1 MGVPAMFRWLS
12 QKYPKIVSTVQE
24 EMPKKVGDERIPVD
38 RTGPNPNGEEFDNL
52 YLDMNGIVHPCSH
65 PEDKPAP
72 KTEADMMMAIF
83 EYTDRVV
90 GMVRPRKLLYMAVD
104 GVAPRA
110 KMNQQRSRRFR
121 SAKEAKEKDEERAE
135 FLKLLNSQ
143 KASRGEDINSLEEVV
158 EKTWDSNA
166 ITPGTPFMHLLAESL
181 QYWCA
186 YKFTTDPSWQDMK
199 VIISDASV
207 PGEGEHKIMN
217 FIRSQRAI
225 PTHDPNTRHVIY
237 GLDADLIMLSLATH
251 EPHFRVLRE
260 DVFFESGKDK
270 VCTRCGRKGH
280 IRNNCEFPD
289 DGKKLTEEEAAEEW
303 ASAEHP
309 LKPYIWMHTNI
320 LREYLAVEM
329 ETPKRRFKYDLERS
343 LDDWVFMC
351 FFVGN
356 DFLPHLPSLEIRDQG
371 IDLLISIW
379 RDLAAEMDDYVTKD
393 GFPDMRRVQQIM
405 TVLASKEADIFKKRK
420 EVSDR
425 QAAKRAQRDA
435 MNNGNKRIRRDDNN
449 NNSAPPQK
457 RVKEDTNTY
466 LNSGTI
472 FFDPKEAQ
480 SNKTRAEHADI
491 VHDRDAQSNKSAAAR
506 LKEMMKA
513 KAEGTSAPEV
523 DSTQNLGSVSDIPT
537 ADQLGKRKA
546 DEMDDADNGTPGR
559 NTPVV
564 PELTSS
570 NTEKKEDGPQE
581 DVVKLWEDGYEE
593 RYYEQKFHVAPN
605 DIAFRNN
612 VARQYAE
619 GLCWVLA
626 YYMQG
631 CPSWTWYFP
640 HHYAPFAA
648 DFVGLENMDPRKL
661 FEKGQPFHPYE
672 QLMGVLPAAS
682 NHAIPEP
689 FRILMEDPN
698 SPIIDFYP
706 EEFPLDLNGKKF
718 AWQGVAVLPFIDEK
732 RLLDAMAT
740 KYPELSDDERKRNEF
755 GKETL
760 MFSQGGGLFDGV
772 EKALYRKGE
781 KKHNI
786 DPVQSRSLHGDIEPH
801 DLFVLD
807 SQLVPPFDIDD
818 DSEFEIVQDGSM
830 RVYYEMP
837 RLNSKNAHKSI
848 LLDGLIMPKAALSP
862 GEAESVRRQ
871 NERGGFR
878 GGYRGR
884 GGGRGGFNDRRNN
897 DNNRGDHQN
906 GGRGGY
912 NNGGGRGGW
921 DNTGRGG
928 FNGHQGGYGG
938 QQNYPPPFPNSWPPP
953 AVGANFVPPPPPG
966 WVPPQHGGYQ
976 GNGGYGGP
984 PAAPPTQRPSWMNN
998 APSQHGGPPPRQA
1011 GNNSSLRDER
1021 YYRPAD
1027 EILGR
1032 SGGGGGHDRQGNNNP
1047 YSDRPPRND
1056 RGGGRGGR
1064 GGNRGGGGGGYGG
1077 GNRPSYNSND
1087 YR

>member
-12 QKYPKIVSTVQE
+12 QKYPKIVSTVHE
-24 EMPKKVGDERIPVD
+24 EMPKKIGDDVVPVD

-72 KTEADMMMAIF
+72 KTESDMMMAIF

-121 SAKEAKEKDEERAE
+121 SAREAKEKDEERAE
-135 FLKLLNSQ
+135 FLKMLNSQ

-166 ITPGTPFMHLLAESL
+166 ITPGTPFMHMLAESL

-186 YKFTTDPSWQDMK
+186 YKFTTDPSWKDMK

-217 FIRSQRAI
+217 FVRSQRSI

-260 DVFFESGKDK
+260 DVFFDSGKDK
-270 VCTRCGRKGH
+270 ACTRCGRKGH
-280 IRNNCEFPD
+280 IRSNCEFPD

-303 ASAEHP
+303 ASSEHP
-309 LKPYIWMHTNI
+309 PKPYIWLHTNI

-329 ETPKRRFKYDLERS
+329 ETPKRTFKYDLERS

-379 RDLAAEMDDYVTKD
+379 RDLAAQMDDYVTKD
-393 GFPDMRRVQQIM
+393 GFPDMRRTQQIL
-405 TVLASKEADIFKKRK
+405 TALASREADIFKKRK

-425 QAAKRAQRDA
+425 QAANRARREAQG
-435 MNNGNKRIRRDDNN
+435 NGNRGRGGGDNY
-449 NNSAPPQK
+449 APPPK

-466 LNSGTI
+466 LNSGI
-472 FFDPKEAQ
+472 EFFDPKEAQ
-480 SNKTRAEHADI
+480 SRKTHDAYAA
-491 VHDRDAQSNKSAAAR
+491 VAHDREAQSNKSAAAR
-506 LKEMMKA
+506 LKELMKA
-513 KAEGTSAPEV
+513 KADGTAAPEAETSQ
-523 DSTQNLGSVSDIPT
+523 DGES
-537 ADQLGKRKA
+537 AQLGKRKA
-546 DEMDDADNGTPGR
+546 DEMQDADNGTPGR

-564 PELTSS
+564 PESPS
-570 NTEKKEDGPQE
+570 ANAQKKEDGTPE
-581 DVVKLWEDGYEE
+581 DTIMLWEDGYEE

-605 DIAFRNN
+605 DIAFRNK

-648 DFVGLENMDPRKL
+648 DFVGLEDMDPRKL
-661 FEKGQPFHPYE
+661 FEKGIPFHPYE

-698 SPIIDFYP
+698 SPIVDFYP
-706 EEFPLDLNGKKF
+706 EDFPIDLNGKKF

-732 RLLDAMAT
+732 RLLEAMAT
-740 KYPELSDDERKRNEF
+740 KYPELSDDEKKRNEF

-760 MFSQGGGLFDGV
+760 MFSQEGALFDDV
-772 EKALYRKGE
+772 EKALYRKGV

-786 DPVQSRSLHGDIEPH
+786 DPVQSRALHGDIEPH

-807 SQLVPPFDIDD
+807 SQLIPPFEVDG

-830 RVYYEMP
+830 RSVIQLY
-837 RLNSKNAHKSI
+837 LKSYV
-848 LLDGLIMPKAALSP
+848 LTNLQ
-862 GEAESVRRQ
+862 SV
-871 NERGGFR
+871 
-878 GGYRGR
+878 
-884 GGGRGGFNDRRNN
+884 
-897 DNNRGDHQN
+897 
-906 GGRGGY
+906 
-912 NNGGGRGGW
+912 
-921 DNTGRGG
+921 
-928 FNGHQGGYGG
+928 
-938 QQNYPPPFPNSWPPP
+938 
-953 AVGANFVPPPPPG
+953 
-966 WVPPQHGGYQ
+966 
-976 GNGGYGGP
+976 
-984 PAAPPTQRPSWMNN
+984 
-998 APSQHGGPPPRQA
+998 
-1011 GNNSSLRDER
+1011 LRDATSNHEER
-1021 YYRPAD
+1021 PQVSPAPRPHHAQA
-1027 EILGR
+1027 
-1032 SGGGGGHDRQGNNNP
+1032 S
-1047 YSDRPPRND
+1047 SRPR
-1056 RGGGRGGR
+1056 RG
-1064 GGNRGGGGGGYGG
+1064 
-1077 GNRPSYNSND
+1077 
-1087 YR
+1087 

>member
-1 MGVPAMFRWLS
+1 VLVYAFHFPWCCSLPFDQLHPDHLPYPYTARSDASSANMGVPAMFRWLS

-24 EMPKKVGDERIPVD
+24 EMPKKVGDEVIPVD

-72 KTEADMMMAIF
+72 RTEADMMIAIF

-121 SAKEAKEKDEERAE
+121 SAREAKEKDDERAE
-135 FLKLLNSQ
+135 FLKMLNSQ
-143 KASRGEDINSLEEVV
+143 KASRGEDINTLQEVV

-186 YKFTTDPSWQDMK
+186 YKFTTDPSWRDMK

-217 FIRSQRAI
+217 FVRSQRSL

-260 DVFFESGKDK
+260 DVFFDSGKDK
-270 VCTRCGRKGH
+270 ACTRCGRKGH

-303 ASAEHP
+303 ASSEHP
-309 LKPYIWMHTNI
+309 PKPYIWLHTNI
-320 LREYLAVEM
+320 LREYLSVEM

-393 GFPDMRRVQQIM
+393 GFPDMRRVQQILSA
-405 TVLASKEADIFKKRK
+405 LASREADIFKKRK

-425 QAAKRAQRDA
+425 QAANRARREAQS
-435 MNNGNKRIRRDDNN
+435 NGNRRGRGDDH
-449 NNSAPPQK
+449 NSGPPHK
-457 RVKEDTNTY
+457 RVKESTDTY

-480 SNKTRAEHADI
+480 SNKIRLEHAEI
-491 VHDRDAQSNKSAAAR
+491 VHNRDAQSNKSAAAK

-513 KAEGTSAPEV
+513 KADGTALPEAEATQEAESAPGVEAPV
-523 DSTQNLGSVSDIPT
+523 
-537 ADQLGKRKA
+537 QLGKRKA
-546 DEMDDADNGTPGR
+546 DDLQDADNGTPGR

-564 PELTSS
+564 PASPAPADVP
-570 NTEKKEDGPQE
+570 KKDDGAPEDTIM
-581 DVVKLWEDGYEE
+581 LWEDGYEE

-605 DIAFRNN
+605 DIAFRNK

-648 DFVGLENMDPRKL
+648 DFVDLADMDPRKL
-661 FEKGQPFHPYE
+661 FEKGVPFHPYE

-682 NHAIPEP
+682 NHSIPEP

-706 EEFPLDLNGKKF
+706 EDFQIDLNGKKF

-740 KYPELSDDERKRNEF
+740 KYPQLSDDERKRNEF

-760 MFSQGGGLFDGV
+760 MFSQEGGLFDDV
-772 EKALYRKGE
+772 EKALYRKGV
-781 KKHNI
+781 KKYPI
-786 DPVQSRSLHGDIEPH
+786 DPAKSRALHGDIEPH
-801 DLFVLD
+801 DMFVLD
-807 SQLVPPFDIDD
+807 SQLVPPFDVNG

-830 RVYYEMP
+830 RLVTP
-837 RLNSKNAHKSI
+837 FHVF
-848 LLDGLIMPKAALSP
+848 LI
-862 GEAESVRRQ
+862 
-871 NERGGFR
+871 
-878 GGYRGR
+878 
-884 GGGRGGFNDRRNN
+884 
-897 DNNRGDHQN
+897 H
-906 GGRGGY
+906 
-912 NNGGGRGGW
+912 
-921 DNTGRGG
+921 
-928 FNGHQGGYGG
+928 
-938 QQNYPPPFPNSWPPP
+938 
-953 AVGANFVPPPPPG
+953 
-966 WVPPQHGGYQ
+966 
-976 GNGGYGGP
+976 
-984 PAAPPTQRPSWMNN
+984 
-998 APSQHGGPPPRQA
+998 
-1011 GNNSSLRDER
+1011 
-1021 YYRPAD
+1021 
-1027 EILGR
+1027 
-1032 SGGGGGHDRQGNNNP
+1032 
-1047 YSDRPPRND
+1047 
-1056 RGGGRGGR
+1056 
-1064 GGNRGGGGGGYGG
+1064 
-1077 GNRPSYNSND
+1077 
-1087 YR
+1087 

>member
-24 EMPKKVGDERIPVD
+24 EQPKKVGDEVIPVD

-83 EYTDRVV
+83 DYTDRVV

-121 SAKEAKEKDEERAE
+121 AAREAKEKDEERAE

-186 YKFTTDPSWQDMK
+186 YKFTTDPSWKDMK

-260 DVFFESGKDK
+260 DVFFDSGKDK
-270 VCTRCGRKGH
+270 ACTRCGRKGH

-303 ASAEHP
+303 AASEHP
-309 LKPYIWMHTNI
+309 PKPYIWLHTNI

-379 RDLAAEMDDYVTKD
+379 RDLAAQMDDYVTKD
-393 GFPDMRRVQQIM
+393 GFPDMRRVQQILSA
-405 TVLASKEADIFKKRK
+405 LASREADIFKKRK

-425 QAAKRAQRDA
+425 QAANRARREAQQ
-435 MNNGNKRIRRDDNN
+435 NGGRRGGRGDDTY
-449 NNSAPPQK
+449 SSGPPQK
-457 RVKEDTNTY
+457 RVKESTETY

-472 FFDPKEAQ
+472 FFDPKNAQ
-480 SNKTRAEHADI
+480 SNQTRLEHSAI
-491 VHDRDAQSNKSAAAR
+491 VHDRDAQSNKSAAAK

-513 KAEGTSAPEV
+513 KAEGMAVPETDAAEESESAPATE
-523 DSTQNLGSVSDIPT
+523 DSV
-537 ADQLGKRKA
+537 QLGKRKV
-546 DEMDDADNGTPGR
+546 DEMEDADNGTPGR
-559 NTPVV
+559 NTPAV
-564 PELTSS
+564 PESPAVATP
-570 NTEKKEDGPQE
+570 KKEDGPPE
-581 DVVKLWEDGYEE
+581 DTIKLWEDGYEE
-593 RYYEQKFHVAPN
+593 RYYEQKFNVAPN
-605 DIAFRNN
+605 DIAFRNK

-648 DFVGLENMDPRKL
+648 DFVGLEDMDPRKL
-661 FEKGQPFHPYE
+661 FEKGTPFHPYE

-689 FRILMEDPN
+689 FRVLMEDPE

-706 EEFPLDLNGKKF
+706 VDFPIDLNGKKF
-718 AWQGVAVLPFIDEK
+718 AWQGVAVLPFIDSK

-760 MFSQGGGLFDGV
+760 MFSQEGGLFDDV
-772 EKALYRKGE
+772 EKALYRKGV

-786 DPVQSRSLHGDIEPH
+786 DPAQSRALHGDIEPH

-807 SQLVPPFDIDD
+807 SQLVPPFDVDGE
-818 DSEFEIVQDGSM
+818 SEFEIVQDGSM
-830 RVYYEMP
+830 RSVIHA
-837 RLNSKNAHKSI
+837 LISD
-848 LLDGLIMPKAALSP
+848 LD
-862 GEAESVRRQ
+862 
-871 NERGGFR
+871 
-878 GGYRGR
+878 
-884 GGGRGGFNDRRNN
+884 
-897 DNNRGDHQN
+897 
-906 GGRGGY
+906 
-912 NNGGGRGGW
+912 
-921 DNTGRGG
+921 
-928 FNGHQGGYGG
+928 
-938 QQNYPPPFPNSWPPP
+938 
-953 AVGANFVPPPPPG
+953 
-966 WVPPQHGGYQ
+966 
-976 GNGGYGGP
+976 
-984 PAAPPTQRPSWMNN
+984 
-998 APSQHGGPPPRQA
+998 
-1011 GNNSSLRDER
+1011 
-1021 YYRPAD
+1021 
-1027 EILGR
+1027 
-1032 SGGGGGHDRQGNNNP
+1032 
-1047 YSDRPPRND
+1047 
-1056 RGGGRGGR
+1056 
-1064 GGNRGGGGGGYGG
+1064 
-1077 GNRPSYNSND
+1077 
-1087 YR
+1087 

>member
-12 QKYPKIVSTVQE
+12 QKYPKIVSTVAE
-24 EMPKKVGDERIPVD
+24 EMPKKVGDEVIPVD

-72 KTEADMMMAIF
+72 RTEADMMMAIF

-121 SAKEAKEKDEERAE
+121 AAKEAKEKDDERAE

-186 YKFTTDPSWQDMK
+186 YKFTTDPSWKDMK

-217 FIRSQRAI
+217 FVRSQRAI

-260 DVFFESGKDK
+260 DVFFDSGKDK

-289 DGKKLTEEEAAEEW
+289 DGKKLTEEEAADEW
-303 ASAEHP
+303 ATSEHP
-309 LKPYIWMHTNI
+309 AKPYIWLHTNI

-329 ETPKRRFKYDLERS
+329 ETPKRHFKYDLERS

-393 GFPDMRRVQQIM
+393 GFPDMRRVQQILSA
-405 TVLASKEADIFKKRK
+405 LASREADIFKKRK

-425 QAAKRAQRDA
+425 QAANRARREAQG
-435 MNNGNKRIRRDDNN
+435 NGNRGGRGRGDNY
-449 NNSAPPQK
+449 SSGPPHK
-457 RVKEDTNTY
+457 RVKEDTSTY

-480 SNKTRAEHADI
+480 SNKVRADYQEI
-491 VHDRDAQSNKSAAAR
+491 VHDRDAQSNKSAAAK

-513 KAEGTSAPEV
+513 KAEGTAVPEADSAPESESASGV
-523 DSTQNLGSVSDIPT
+523 ETPV
-537 ADQLGKRKA
+537 QLGKRKV
-546 DEMDDADNGTPGR
+546 DEMEEADNGTPGR

-564 PELTSS
+564 PDTP
-570 NTEKKEDGPQE
+570 KKEEGPPE
-581 DVVKLWEDGYEE
+581 DTIMLWEAGYEE

-605 DIAFRNN
+605 DIAFRNK

-619 GLCWVLA
+619 GLCWVFA

-648 DFVGLENMDPRKL
+648 DFVGLEDMNPRKL
-661 FEKGQPFHPYE
+661 FEKGTPFHPYE

-689 FRILMEDPN
+689 FRILMEDPT

-706 EEFPLDLNGKKF
+706 EDFPIDLNGKKF
-718 AWQGVAVLPFIDEK
+718 AWQGVAVLPFIDAK

-740 KYPELSDDERKRNEF
+740 KYPELSDDEKKRNEF

-760 MFSQGGGLFDGV
+760 LFSQEGMMFDDV
-772 EKALYRKGE
+772 EKALYRKGV
-781 KKHNI
+781 KKYSI
-786 DPVQSRSLHGDIEPH
+786 DPVQSRALHGDIEPH

-807 SQLVPPFDIDD
+807 SQLVPPFDVDG

-830 RVYYEMP
+830 RSVTP
-837 RLNSKNAHKSI
+837 III
-848 LLDGLIMPKAALSP
+848 LITS
-862 GEAESVRRQ
+862 
-871 NERGGFR
+871 
-878 GGYRGR
+878 
-884 GGGRGGFNDRRNN
+884 
-897 DNNRGDHQN
+897 
-906 GGRGGY
+906 
-912 NNGGGRGGW
+912 
-921 DNTGRGG
+921 
-928 FNGHQGGYGG
+928 
-938 QQNYPPPFPNSWPPP
+938 
-953 AVGANFVPPPPPG
+953 
-966 WVPPQHGGYQ
+966 
-976 GNGGYGGP
+976 
-984 PAAPPTQRPSWMNN
+984 
-998 APSQHGGPPPRQA
+998 
-1011 GNNSSLRDER
+1011 
-1021 YYRPAD
+1021 
-1027 EILGR
+1027 
-1032 SGGGGGHDRQGNNNP
+1032 
-1047 YSDRPPRND
+1047 
-1056 RGGGRGGR
+1056 
-1064 GGNRGGGGGGYGG
+1064 
-1077 GNRPSYNSND
+1077 
-1087 YR
+1087 